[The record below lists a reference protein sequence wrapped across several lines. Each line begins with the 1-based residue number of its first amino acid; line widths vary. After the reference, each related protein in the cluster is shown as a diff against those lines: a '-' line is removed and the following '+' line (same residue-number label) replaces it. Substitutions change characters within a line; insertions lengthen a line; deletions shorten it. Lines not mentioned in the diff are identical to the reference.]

1 MNSLLHS
8 LCPHAPGDSALY
20 PSVPHSTCS
29 WQVSFYYSLLF
40 EKHEN
45 LTVNLE
51 FKKINVLKL
60 FPPWRR
66 LFTTCSGCLME
77 GFSTS
82 VHINKG
88 IHSEIPPTALMTKMY
103 LHYEAS
109 TSVHSARGRSDVSD
123 LLTVV
128 TVTVSGIN
136 YLVYA
141 RFLMSEAW
149 LQFRWGGRWRGGE
162 NINGHT

>member
-88 IHSEIPPTALMTKMY
+88 IHSEIPPTALMDTQWICSGLKY
-103 LHYEAS
+103 DKNVPPLWSIHVCSLCKRQVRCVRSAYS
-109 TSVHSARGRSDVSD
+109 SNCDSIGNKWSCLCTFSYVRGLTSV
-123 LLTVV
+123 
-128 TVTVSGIN
+128 
-136 YLVYA
+136 
-141 RFLMSEAW
+141 
-149 LQFRWGGRWRGGE
+149 
-162 NINGHT
+162 